1 MLPRDQD
8 QLQALTFRVRLVD
21 RQLVVF
27 FVPEEVFVNLD
38 LYPVLAIKFIIENL
52 RISQGVNLF

>member
-38 LYPVLAIKFIIENL
+38 LYPALAIKFIIENL